1 MSLKVSKSVLSD
13 IDTLLQN
20 FGCLMDL
27 CVLVYKRK
35 GSIWIDCRVRIWKVA
50 ILYYFYFKKQMN
62 DLENLIRM
70 S

>member
-1 MSLKVSKSVLSD
+1 MNLKVSKSILSD

-20 FGCLMDL
+20 FGYLMDL

-35 GSIWIDCRVRIWKVA
+35 GFIWIDWNQSGRWQF
-50 ILYYFYFKKQMN
+50 YYFFYFKKQVD